1 MIWVKL
7 GSWIPLTS
15 NSTISK
21 WICGEGPCSDKKN
34 ACGNIDVIVP
44 GKSGGKHV
52 TYIYH
57 KVQIYLY
64 IYICKYIYI
73 YVCINEYIYIYM
85 YKQKQINKYVYIYI
99 ICISYMMIHA
109 HIPNKKSNQSSL
121 HLMISKSQVLPWGLL
136 PCHAGH
142 AVVHSQWNLLFPVNV
157 LLFISVLLCKH
168 LRSFEIGQHLAK
180 QGVGS

>member
-1 MIWVKL
+1 MDLWWGTLLRKK
-7 GSWIPLTS
+7 
-15 NSTISK
+15 N
-21 WICGEGPCSDKKN
+21 KN

-44 GKSGGKHV
+44 GKSGGETRHIHIPQS
-52 TYIYH
+52 TNIS
-57 KVQIYLY
+57 
-64 IYICKYIYI
+64 
-73 YVCINEYIYIYM
+73 IYIYM
-85 YKQKQINKYVYIYI
+85 YIYYILYIYD

-109 HIPNKKSNQSSL
+109 HIPNKKSNQFSL

-168 LRSFEIGQHLAK
+168 LRYFEIGQHLAK

>member
-21 WICGEGPCSDKKN
+21 WICGEGPCSDKKKRMRKYRCYRPWKKWGEN
-34 ACGNIDVIVP
+34 T
-44 GKSGGKHV
+44 SH
-52 TYIYH
+52 TYTTKY
-57 KVQIYLY
+57 KY
-64 IYICKYIYI
+64 ISIYI
-73 YVCINEYIYIYM
+73 YVNIYICVYKWIYIYM